1 MADPVAFITG
11 ASRGIGKQLAVDF
24 AKRGYDVVCVARS
37 TAEQP
42 PKLPGTVDATADL
55 VRAEGR
61 RALSVRADLSR
72 EEDCGAAVEAAYGE
86 FGRIDVLINN
96 AAIAPTGA
104 ALEQPKRWRLAV
116 DINLNAPFSLMAEIC
131 PRMVEAGHGRVINIS
146 SRVAVQPE
154 FGRVSY
160 TSTKRALEGLT
171 ESLAV
176 ELSGSGVSVNAIRLE
191 VDVWT
196 EGYAFTLGEDADTSK
211 FEDPVVM
218 SDACLWI
225 VDQPADYTGKVVT
238 IADLRELGGV
248 RPPTRFDRE

>member
-1 MADPVAFITG
+1 
-11 ASRGIGKQLAVDF
+11 
-24 AKRGYDVVCVARS
+24 
-37 TAEQP
+37 
-42 PKLPGTVDATADL
+42 
-55 VRAEGR
+55 
-61 RALSVRADLSR
+61 
-72 EEDCGAAVEAAYGE
+72 
-86 FGRIDVLINN
+86 
-96 AAIAPTGA
+96 
-104 ALEQPKRWRLAV
+104 
-116 DINLNAPFSLMAEIC
+116 MAEIC

>member
-116 DINLNAPFSLMAEIC
+116 DINLNARP
-131 PRMVEAGHGRVINIS
+131 
-146 SRVAVQPE
+146 SR
-154 FGRVSY
+154 
-160 TSTKRALEGLT
+160 
-171 ESLAV
+171 
-176 ELSGSGVSVNAIRLE
+176 
-191 VDVWT
+191 
-196 EGYAFTLGEDADTSK
+196 
-211 FEDPVVM
+211 
-218 SDACLWI
+218 
-225 VDQPADYTGKVVT
+225 
-238 IADLRELGGV
+238 
-248 RPPTRFDRE
+248 